1 MIDPSP
7 SAQDFACRLTPAK
20 RLNYNGNRHRGRHLK
35 LFDKKTAQ
43 ALLTVLV
50 FALILMFL
58 YVAWRAIITFL
69 FAIFF
74 AYILEAPVSR
84 LQKWLRGSRPAA
96 IAVVYLLFAG
106 LLIVTLSLLGP
117 PVMDEA
123 TKLMHQA
130 PELEA
135 KLSSGALLQ
144 QLGARHGWNG
154 AITDWINHY
163 LDNHRGELI
172 GATQNFVVR
181 AVKSIQNTWWLLLVP
196 ILAIFF
202 LKDGHELSQ
211 NIINSVE
218 DTRNRRMVAD
228 TVQEMDSM
236 LGHFIRAQLTLAGL
250 AMVVVT
256 FFLWIMRVPYAF
268 ALGPAAGALEF
279 IPVVGPAIGGLLVL
293 GVALL
298 SGYGHFWW
306 LLIFLLVW
314 RCIQDYVTSPR
325 IMGTTLELHPLTVLF
340 GVFAGGEVAGVI
352 GVFLSIPV
360 LATLRIL
367 WHTWLL
373 YRRTGQKNVA

>member
-1 MIDPSP
+1 
-7 SAQDFACRLTPAK
+7 
-20 RLNYNGNRHRGRHLK
+20 LK
-35 LFDKKTAQ
+35 FFDKKTVQ
-43 ALLTVLV
+43 VLLTSLV
-50 FALILMFL
+50 FVLILAFL

-84 LQKWLRGSRPAA
+84 LQKWLRGSRPVA
-96 IAVVYLLFAG
+96 IAVVYVLFIGILA
-106 LLIVTLSLLGP
+106 VTFSLLGP
-117 PVMDEA
+117 PVMEEVQ
-123 TKLMHQA
+123 KLTQQTPEMGKKISPSALVHQFG
-130 PELEA
+130 A
-135 KLSSGALLQ
+135 K
-144 QLGARHGWNG
+144 HGWNPQTVDLIG
-154 AITDWINHY
+154 RY
-163 LDNHRGELI
+163 LDEHQSELI
-172 GATQNFVVR
+172 ATTQNFTLR
-181 AVKSIQNTWWLLLVP
+181 AAKSVQNMWWLFLVP

-211 NIINSVE
+211 NIINAVE
-218 DTRNRRMVAD
+218 DTRNRRMLAE
-228 TVQEMDSM
+228 TVEEMDSM

-250 AMVVVT
+250 AMAALT
-256 FFLWIMRVPYAF
+256 FGLWIMRVPYAF

-279 IPVVGPAIGGLLVL
+279 IPVAGPAIGGLAVL
-293 GVALL
+293 LVALL
-298 SGYGHFWW
+298 SGYGHMWW

-373 YRRTGQKNVA
+373 YRRTGQKQTI

>member
-1 MIDPSP
+1 
-7 SAQDFACRLTPAK
+7 
-20 RLNYNGNRHRGRHLK
+20 LK
-35 LFDKKTAQ
+35 FFDKKTAQ
-43 ALLTVLV
+43 ALLTILV
-50 FALILMFL
+50 FALVLMFL
-58 YVAWRAIITFL
+58 YVAWRALITFL

-74 AYILEAPVSR
+74 AYILEAPVSK
-84 LQKWLRGSRPAA
+84 LQTWLRGSRPAA
-96 IAVVYLLFAG
+96 IALVYLLFAG
-106 LLIVTLSLLGP
+106 LMIVTLSLLGP

-123 TKLMHQA
+123 NRLMQQA
-130 PELEA
+130 PELET

-172 GATQNFVVR
+172 GATQSFVVR
-181 AVKSIQNTWWLLLVP
+181 AAKNLQNMWWLVLVP

-202 LKDGHELSQ
+202 LKDGHQLSQ

-218 DTRNRRMVAD
+218 DTRNRRMLAE

-236 LGHFIRAQLTLAGL
+236 LGHFIRAQMTLAGL
-250 AMVVVT
+250 AMVAVT
-256 FFLWIMRVPYAF
+256 FMLWIMRVPYAF

-306 LLIFLLVW
+306 LLVFLLAW

-325 IMGTTLELHPLTVLF
+325 ILGHTLELHPLTVLF

-360 LATLRIL
+360 LATVRIL

-373 YRRTGQKNVA
+373 YRKTGQKNAV

>member
-1 MIDPSP
+1 MK
-7 SAQDFACRLTPAK
+7 F
-20 RLNYNGNRHRGRHLK
+20 
-35 LFDKKTAQ
+35 FDKKTAQ
-43 ALLTVLV
+43 ALLTILV

-74 AYILEAPVSR
+74 AYILEAPVSK
-84 LQKWLRGSRPAA
+84 LQKWLKGSRPAA
-96 IAVVYLLFAG
+96 IAVVYVLFAG
-106 LLIVTLSLLGP
+106 LMVLTLSLLGP

-123 TKLMHQA
+123 TKLMQQA
-130 PELEA
+130 PELEN
-135 KLSSGALLQ
+135 KLSSGDLLK

-154 AITDWINHY
+154 AIMDGINQY
-163 LDNHRGELI
+163 MDNHRGELI

-181 AVKSIQNTWWLLLVP
+181 AAKSLQSMWWLFLVP

-202 LKDGHELSQ
+202 LKDGHQLSQ

-218 DTRNRRMVAD
+218 DSRNRRMVAE

-250 AMVVVT
+250 AMAVIT
-256 FFLWIMRVPYAF
+256 FVLWIMRVPYAF

-279 IPVVGPAIGGLLVL
+279 IPVVGPAIGGLMVL

-298 SGYGHFWW
+298 SGYNHFWW

-314 RCIQDYVTSPR
+314 RCLQDYLTSPR

-373 YRRTGQKNVA
+373 YRRTGQKQTT

>member
-1 MIDPSP
+1 MEPPI
-7 SAQDFACRLTPAK
+7 
-20 RLNYNGNRHRGRHLK
+20 GRHLK
-35 LFDKKTAQ
+35 FFDKKTAQ
-43 ALLTVLV
+43 SLMTILV
-50 FALILMFL
+50 FVLILAFL

-74 AYILEAPVSR
+74 AYILEAPVSK
-84 LQKWLRGSRPAA
+84 LQKWLKGSRPAS
-96 IAVVYLLFAG
+96 IAVVYVLFAG
-106 LLIVTLSLLGP
+106 LLVATLSLLGP

-123 TKLMHQA
+123 QNLMQQA
-130 PELEA
+130 PELEK
-135 KLSSGALLQ
+135 KLSSGDLLK

-154 AITDWINHY
+154 AIMEGINHY
-163 LDNHRGELI
+163 LDSHRGELI

-181 AVKSIQNTWWLLLVP
+181 AVKSLQNMWWLFLVP

-202 LKDGHELSQ
+202 LKDGHALSQ

-218 DTRNRRMVAD
+218 DNRNRRMLAE
-228 TVQEMDSM
+228 TVQEMDTM

-250 AMVVVT
+250 AMAALT
-256 FFLWIMRVPYAF
+256 FGLWIMRVPYAF

-279 IPVVGPAIGGLLVL
+279 IPVVGPAVGGLMVL

-314 RCIQDYVTSPR
+314 RCIQDYVISPR

-373 YRRTGQKNVA
+373 YRRTGQKQTI

>member
-1 MIDPSP
+1 MRDPSP
-7 SAQDFACRLTPAK
+7 AGSRLQ
-20 RLNYNGNRHRGRHLK
+20 NNSSYNGNRRGRHLK

-43 ALLTVLV
+43 ALMTLLV

-58 YVAWRAIITFL
+58 YVAWRAIIAFL

-74 AYILEAPVSR
+74 AYILEAPVSK
-84 LQKWLRGSRPAA
+84 LQKWLRGSRPTA

-106 LLIVTLSLLGP
+106 GLVLTLSLLGP
-117 PVMDEA
+117 PVIDEA
-123 TKLMHQA
+123 NKLMHQA

-154 AITDWINHY
+154 AITEWINHY

-172 GATQNFVVR
+172 SATQNFVLR

-202 LKDGHELSQ
+202 LKDGHQLSQ

-218 DTRNRRMVAD
+218 GDRNRRMVAE

-256 FFLWIMRVPYAF
+256 FVLWIMRVPYAF

-314 RCIQDYVTSPR
+314 RCLQDYVTSPR

-373 YRRTGQKNVA
+373 YRKTGQKSIV

>member
-1 MIDPSP
+1 MIDPLPAGS
-7 SAQDFACRLTPAK
+7 RLQ
-20 RLNYNGNRHRGRHLK
+20 NGSSYNGDRHGRHLK
-35 LFDKKTAQ
+35 FFDKKTAQ
-43 ALLTVLV
+43 ALLTILV

-106 LLIVTLSLLGP
+106 LLVVTLSLLGP

-123 TKLMHQA
+123 TKLMQQA

-144 QLGARHGWNG
+144 QLGAKHGWNG
-154 AITDWINHY
+154 AITEWINHY

-172 GATQNFVVR
+172 GATQNFVLR
-181 AVKSIQNTWWLLLVP
+181 AVKSIQNMWWLLLVP

-202 LKDGHELSQ
+202 LKDGHLLSQ

-218 DTRNRRMVAD
+218 DSRNRRMVAE

-256 FFLWIMRVPYAF
+256 FVLWIMRVPYAF

-314 RCIQDYVTSPR
+314 RCLQDYVTSPR

-373 YRRTGQKNVA
+373 YRRTGQKNAA